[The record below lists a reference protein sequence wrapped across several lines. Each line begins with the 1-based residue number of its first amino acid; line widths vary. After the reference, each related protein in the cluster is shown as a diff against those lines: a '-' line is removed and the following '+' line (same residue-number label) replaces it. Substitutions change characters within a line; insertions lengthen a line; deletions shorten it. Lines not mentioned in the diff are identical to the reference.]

1 MDPLVRAALG
11 LQQLIARLAGAAMSL
26 VFAAYL
32 VWSAATHPPA
42 AWDGAVFALL
52 LGWTCVCAVRRL
64 RSPNPQGATPLDLGL
79 FLHLVV
85 VAHALV
91 IRLPG
96 GLDGPAYAV
105 HYALMMLAAA
115 FARPAVAAG
124 ALSFTVL
131 IEAELDYWTNSEILS
146 ERLLAHAALLGVFT
160 FLNMVVFRAE
170 IARVRRLSRSR
181 IESEIEKMKE
191 AARSYRL
198 LTVPSSAAP
207 SVAPR
212 EDETRLLRSGV
223 DEIGHALQFAL
234 DLLRRSLGL
243 HTAALFG
250 LDGTASRLHI
260 QELSTDDGLIATGPF
275 RPQDGIFGAALAKG
289 APVSVCG
296 PKAATLLPY
305 YQTQA
310 PIGAVC
316 AVPMLERGQPRGVL
330 VVDREAR
337 DPFTTREE
345 ELVQAATRFLLRAVE
360 NERVFIQLDR
370 AKSEQGKL
378 YRAVEALA
386 AATTEAQVIETG
398 VSSAREFTAFDFAVV
413 TLFHRSTSEHEICA
427 ASGEGADRLVGQR
440 FRHNSGLVSMVVA
453 NRHALPYRGDYDPG
467 RQTVF
472 TRRVT
477 PPAMPSLLVLPLLVQ
492 KRALGTLVLGSKRKG
507 TFTDSVRPTLE
518 VLASHIAV
526 SLANARMMKRLE
538 ELATTDGLTG
548 LFNKRMLEDTAVQK
562 LRSANRFKKPLSV
575 LVCDLDHFKR
585 INDTYGHDVGDVV
598 IRGFSDVLKRTK
610 RDTDVVGRFGGEE
623 FVLVCEETDG
633 RGATLLAER
642 IKSELESTSFH
653 AESGPFNVTCSIGT
667 ATCPAAGVEWEAL
680 FRSADEAL
688 YVSKRSGRNRVTV
701 WTPKMQGCAA

>member
-1 MDPLVRAALG
+1 MDPVVRAALG
-11 LQQLIARLAGAAMSL
+11 LQQLIARIAGVGFSLA
-26 VFAAYL
+26 FAAYL
-32 VWSAATHPPA
+32 VWSTASHGGGL
-42 AWDGAVFALL
+42 WDGVWLALL
-52 LGWTCVCAVRRL
+52 VVATLVCAVRRF
-64 RSPNPQGATPLDLGL
+64 RAPNVEGAVRLDLDL
-79 FLHLVV
+79 FLHLTV
-85 VAHALV
+85 VAFAVVL
-91 IRLPG
+91 RLPG
-96 GLDGPAYAV
+96 GLDGPGYAGL
-105 HYALMMLAAA
+105 YALTMLAAA

-124 ALSFTVL
+124 TLSFAVL
-131 IEAELDYWTNSEILS
+131 LEAGLDYFTTNVMLS
-146 ERLLAHAALLGVFT
+146 ERLLAHAGLLGLFT

-198 LTVPSSAAP
+198 FTVPSAAAP
-207 SVAPR
+207 PVAPR
-212 EDETRLLRSGV
+212 DDETRLLRSGV

-243 HTAALFG
+243 NTAALLG
-250 LDGTASRLHI
+250 LDASASRLHI
-260 QELSTDDGLIATGPF
+260 QELSTDDDAILPGPF
-275 RPQDGIFGAALAKG
+275 RPQDGILGAALAKG
-289 APVSVCG
+289 EAVSVCG
-296 PKAATLLPY
+296 PKAASLVPY
-305 YQTQA
+305 YEA
-310 PIGAVC
+310 KASIGAVC
-316 AVPMLERGQPRGVL
+316 AAPLLEHGQPRGVL
-330 VVDREAR
+330 VVDRKER
-337 DPFTTREE
+337 EPFTTREE
-345 ELVQAATRFLLRAVE
+345 ELVFATTRFMLRAVE

-370 AKSEQGKL
+370 RKAEQGKL

-398 VSSAREFTAFDFAVV
+398 VSSAREFTAFDFTVV
-413 TLFHRSTSEHEICA
+413 TLFHRSSNEHEICA
-427 ASGEGADRLVGQR
+427 ASGEGAERLVGTR

-472 TRRVT
+472 TRRVA
-477 PPAMPSLLVLPLLVQ
+477 PPAMPSLLVLPLIVQ
-492 KRALGTLVLGSKRKG
+492 QRALGTLVLGSKRKG

-548 LFNKRMLEDTAVQK
+548 LYNKRMLEDVAVNK

-585 INDTYGHDVGDVV
+585 VNDTYGHDIGDTV

-633 RGATLLAER
+633 RGATMLAER
-642 IKSELESTSFH
+642 IRSELEAVTFH
-653 AESGPFNVTCSIGT
+653 AESGPFQVTCSIGT